1 MADKKTLELQIQVLA
16 NQAQQQ
22 IKLFASDIKNAA
34 SQIKEFTKNNQDIKN
49 AMGAIQAEAQR
60 ATNSLKLFGGSASEL
75 RTQTQK
81 MKSVILDLV
90 ENGLD
95 PESDEIKNLVKQYKD
110 LDSQIEK
117 TETQQE
123 GLAGTF
129 QTLTKEI
136 GTLAAVTAAVS
147 FDKWVAGLAGSALSA
162 STSFRAAK
170 EDFGIMLGD
179 MEAGAGLFAELQ
191 KFNFWTPFDL
201 EQTSQAA
208 KVLMAAKVPL
218 KDMTEYLTRFGDI
231 SQGNGQRFQSFINAF
246 SKASAK
252 GKADMEVLN
261 VYIDQG
267 VQILDALGEQMGVT
281 SAEIVDMA
289 SKGKVSFQDLDNALA
304 SLAAEGGLYYN
315 SMATA
320 SQRLD
325 AMQAGL
331 EESVNALAA
340 SFGDML
346 APKAAKVLEVFTNLI
361 DTINNSPFLKG
372 VLAAALTAIA
382 VAINTQMIKALLA
395 FAAKTWGAYAAQMA
409 FNTALAAA
417 KPWLIAGTVAVA
429 AATAGYVAYAAA
441 QQDAIDASAELALKT
456 KELDQAFKDMLT
468 NATLT
473 ELQNMYTQYT
483 ILLQQSETK
492 LQNLQNQLKNTPQF
506 IYESSTSGYTVKK
519 VENPEYSKIIKEIT
533 ETQKDV
539 AQFKNGISDINKE
552 ITKLKDELA
561 EGPIAPKFDSM
572 WQEKLLED
580 IDKIKYE
587 WTKAKEDLN
596 VRGAA
601 SFGEKFENNTE
612 YQKELDALNKY
623 FQKQIDELEK
633 KKKELADSFTSEWT
647 EKFLTDFE
655 KLELEWARAID
666 DLKKEGESKLGKGF
680 LNNEKFKAEMDAL
693 NEYFEKQKEIL
704 SQSLGNEWQVKML
717 EGKDKVIHEWNQAI
731 EALNQKGKNVFGEG
745 FVNEPAFKAEM
756 DALNEY
762 FQKQIDNMRENGKIS
777 ISFGQSVSQAATDAT
792 SGSDLG
798 IIVSGIQ
805 NGESI
810 WAILIKIILSVVQEL
825 ESFQKAINII
835 STALRTI
842 FERLEPLLDDMTTYI
857 DELIGNLVDVLGPLL
872 AIITAIINSALKPIF
887 QIINTILEVL
897 KPVIELFVMLYN
909 VIATVIN
916 FLGDFVGIHLD
927 IINFST
933 EVQRATDELDKH
945 TTMMQKK
952 YERQAQAVEDLLQSQ
967 LDSLR
972 SQYELGLISREEYE
986 SQAEKYAADADSK
999 IYDINKEMNEKL
1011 GAIEANTYAVL
1022 SDKQKSTANKKF
1034 SEWLTLGL
1042 TDDDDSF
1049 GENVLDILTGGWI
1062 FDALP
1067 FFNVGSPN
1075 IERDQIAMIHKG
1087 EIIVPRTFAEGI
1099 RSGELSLSSKNSSSN
1114 TTPVYVTVN
1123 VAGSVTT
1130 EAELTT
1136 AIYNGIANGIQ
1147 TRKYQPLPGA

>member
-34 SQIKEFTKNNQDIKN
+34 SQVKEFTKNNQDIKN

-110 LDSQIEK
+110 LDAQIEK

-191 KFNFWTPFDL
+191 EFNFWTPFDL

-261 VYIDQG
+261 IYIDQG

-346 APKAAKVLEVFTNLI
+346 APMAAKVLEVFTNLI

-473 ELQNMYTQYT
+473 ELQNMHTQYT
-483 ILLQQSETK
+483 ILLQQSETR

-506 IYESSTSGYTVKK
+506 IYESSTSGYTIKK

-539 AQFKNGISDINKE
+539 AQFKNGISDISKE
-552 ITKLKDELA
+552 ITKLKDELD

-572 WQEKLLED
+572 WQEKLLEG

-587 WTKAKEDLN
+587 WVKAKEDLDM
-596 VRGAA
+596 RGAA

-612 YQKELDALNKY
+612 YQKELDALNQY
-623 FQKQIDELEK
+623 FQKQIDDLEK

-647 EKFLTDFE
+647 DKLLTDFE

-666 DLKKEGESKLGKGF
+666 NLEKEGEAKLGKGF
-680 LNNEKFKAEMDAL
+680 LKNDKFKAEMDAL
-693 NEYFEKQKEIL
+693 NQYFQKQKEIL
-704 SQSLGNEWQVKML
+704 FQSLGNEWQVKML
-717 EGKDKVIHEWNQAI
+717 DGKDKVMHEWNQAI
-731 EALNQKGKNVFGEG
+731 EALKQKGKNVFGEG
-745 FVNEPAFKAEM
+745 FVDEPAFKAEM

-762 FQKQIDNMRENGKIS
+762 FQKQIDNMKENGKIS
-777 ISFGQSVSQAATDAT
+777 ISFGESASQAATDAIA
-792 SGSDLG
+792 GSDMG
-798 IIVSGIQ
+798 IIISGIQ

-835 STALRTI
+835 SSALRII

-857 DELIGNLVDVLGPLL
+857 DELIGNLVEVLGPLL

-916 FLGDFVGIHLD
+916 YLGDFVGIHLD

-952 YERQAQAVEDLLQSQ
+952 YERQAQAVEDLLKSQ

-972 SQYELGLISREEYE
+972 SQYELGLISRAEYE
-986 SQAEKYAADADSK
+986 AQAEKYATDADSK

-1022 SDKQKSTANKKF
+1022 SDAQKASSKNPLHNLTTGLVDNVKKGN
-1034 SEWLTLGL
+1034 WGAAI
-1042 TDDDDSF
+1042 
-1049 GENVLDILTGGWI
+1049 GDILTGG
-1062 FDALP
+1062 L
-1067 FFNVGSPN
+1067 GSWFGWWDIGSYN
-1075 IERDQIAMIHKG
+1075 IPQDQIGMVHKG
-1087 EIIVPRTFAEGI
+1087 EIIVPKTFAEGI
-1099 RSGELSLSSKNSSSN
+1099 RKGELSLGSGSQSNQSSIVVNL
-1114 TTPVYVTVN
+1114 N
-1123 VAGSVTT
+1123 VAGSVAT
-1130 EAELTT
+1130 ENE
-1136 AIYNGIANGIQ
+1136 IVDVVYRGIQ
-1147 TRKYQPLPGA
+1147 KGIVQNKYNPLAG

>member
-129 QTLTKEI
+129 QNLTKEI

-267 VQILDALGEQMGVT
+267 VQILDALGDQMGVT

-346 APKAAKVLEVFTNLI
+346 APMAAKVLEVFTNLI

-372 VLAAALTAIA
+372 VLAAALMAIA
-382 VAINTQMIKALLA
+382 VAINTHMIKALLA

-441 QQDAIDASAELALKT
+441 QQKATEATNEHALAK
-456 KELDQAFKDMLT
+456 KQLDQAFKDSMA
-468 NATLT
+468 NASATDAQLAI
-473 ELQNMYTQYT
+473 ENYSRQIAMQKT
-483 ILLQQSETK
+483 ILEQYK
-492 LQNLQNQLKNTPQF
+492 KQLANTPAETWQ
-506 IYESSTSGYTVKK
+506 SSASGYSTVK
-519 VENPEYSKIIKEIT
+519 VANPEYKKIQDNIAAT
-533 ETQKDV
+533 EQ
-539 AQFKNGISDINKE
+539 
-552 ITKLKDELA
+552 KLKD
-561 EGPIAPKFDSM
+561 
-572 WQEKLLED
+572 
-580 IDKIKYE
+580 
-587 WTKAKEDLN
+587 
-596 VRGAA
+596 
-601 SFGEKFENNTE
+601 FENRVDEARKRVQGLQVETVNAELERANEILAHRDQLYKSTTE
-612 YQKELDALNKY
+612 YQREQVA
-623 FQKQIDELEK
+623 QELEFAK
-633 KKKELADSFTSEWT
+633 SLRTIQTMNEDGTYSGFDKAKT
-647 EKFLTDFE
+647 EAIIRDLEEQME
-655 KLELEWARAID
+655 KLTP
-666 DLKKEGESKLGKGF
+666 K
-680 LNNEKFKAEMDAL
+680 
-693 NEYFEKQKEIL
+693 
-704 SQSLGNEWQVKML
+704 LGNEWQVKML
-717 EGKDKVIHEWNQAI
+717 QGKDKVMHEWNQAI
-731 EALNQKGKNVFGEG
+731 ETLNQKGKNVFGEG
-745 FVNEPAFKAEM
+745 FVDEPAFKAEM
-756 DALNEY
+756 DALNQY
-762 FQKQIDNMRENGKIS
+762 FQEQIDKMKENGKIS
-777 ISFGQSVSQAATDAT
+777 VSFGESASQAATDAT

-798 IIVSGIQ
+798 IIISGIQ

-927 IINFST
+927 IINFSS

-967 LDSLR
+967 LESLR
-972 SQYELGLISREEYE
+972 SQYELGLISRAEYE
-986 SQAEKYAADADSK
+986 AQAEKYAADADSK

-1011 GAIEANTYAVL
+1011 AHIEANTYAVL
-1022 SDKQKSTANKKF
+1022 SDKQKSTANNKVK
-1034 SEWLTLGL
+1034 ELLTLGL
-1042 TDDDDSF
+1042 ADDDDSF
-1049 GENVLDILTGGWI
+1049 GENVLDVITGKWLIDAI
-1062 FDALP
+1062 FD
-1067 FFNVGSPN
+1067 VGSPN
-1075 IERDQIAMIHKG
+1075 IERDQIAMVHKG

>member
-1 MADKKTLELQIQVLA
+1 MADKKTLELQIQVLMQ
-16 NQAQQQ
+16 QAQQQ
-22 IKLFASDIKNAA
+22 IKTFATDIKSAA
-34 SQIKEFTKNNQDIKN
+34 
-49 AMGAIQAEAQR
+49 
-60 ATNSLKLFGGSASEL
+60 
-75 RTQTQK
+75 TQ
-81 MKSVILDLV
+81 
-90 ENGLD
+90 
-95 PESDEIKNLVKQYKD
+95 IKNLNVNNADVKK
-110 LDSQIEK
+110 SIEAVQTEAKRAATELK
-117 TETQQE
+117 TFATD
-123 GLAGTF
+123 GTSSISK
-129 QTLTKEI
+129 LTKEI

-191 KFNFWTPFDL
+191 EFNFWTPFDL

-346 APKAAKVLEVFTNLI
+346 APMAAKVLEVFTNLI

-552 ITKLKDELA
+552 ITKLKDELD

-572 WQEKLLED
+572 WQEKLLEG

-587 WTKAKEDLN
+587 WVKAKEDLN

-612 YQKELDALNKY
+612 YQKELDALNQY

-655 KLELEWARAID
+655 KLELEWAKAID
-666 DLKKEGESKLGKGF
+666 NLEKEGESKLGKGF
-680 LNNEKFKAEMDAL
+680 LNNEKFKAEMNAL

-704 SQSLGNEWQVKML
+704 SQSLGNEWQIKML
-717 EGKDKVIHEWNQAI
+717 QGKDKVMHEWNQAI
-731 EALNQKGKNVFGEG
+731 ETLNQKGKNVFGEG

-762 FQKQIDNMRENGKIS
+762 FQKQIDNIKETKVDVEFNFQTVKDTALSSIENTELGQVAKGFAQGGLAGGAKAALQAFINAVVNAVSALENG
-777 ISFGQSVSQAATDAT
+777 
-792 SGSDLG
+792 
-798 IIVSGIQ
+798 
-805 NGESI
+805 
-810 WAILIKIILSVVQEL
+810 
-825 ESFQKAINII
+825 QKVLNFI
-835 STALRTI
+835 STIVENIFKEIGELVNDALGPTVQFLETFGTLIGKILKPFAYLAQKFAENETFIRTI
-842 FERLEPLLDDMTTYI
+842 TVILEQLCIVLDALFTVLQPILDLL
-857 DELIGNLVDVLGPLL
+857 
-872 AIITAIINSALKPIF
+872 S
-887 QIINTILEVL
+887 EVL
-897 KPVIELFVMLYN
+897 KWFGYVVNPLGGLVDGLGLYSEKTKEAAEELEKQNEML
-909 VIATVIN
+909 
-916 FLGDFVGIHLD
+916 
-927 IINFST
+927 
-933 EVQRATDELDKH
+933 K
-945 TTMMQKK
+945 KK

-967 LDSLR
+967 LESLR

-1011 GAIEANTYAVL
+1011 GAIEANTYAAL
-1022 SDKQKSTANKKF
+1022 SDIQKASSKNPIHNLTTGLVDNVKKGN
-1034 SEWLTLGL
+1034 WGAAI
-1042 TDDDDSF
+1042 
-1049 GENVLDILTGGWI
+1049 GDILTGGLGSW
-1062 FDALP
+1062 FGWWD
-1067 FFNVGSPN
+1067 VGSYN
-1075 IERDQIAMIHKG
+1075 IPQDQIGMVHKG
-1087 EIIVPRTFAEGI
+1087 EIIVPKTFAEGI
-1099 RSGELSLSSKNSSSN
+1099 RKGELSLGSGSQSNQSSIVVNL
-1114 TTPVYVTVN
+1114 N
-1123 VAGSVTT
+1123 VAGSVAT
-1130 EAELTT
+1130 ENE
-1136 AIYNGIANGIQ
+1136 IVEVVYRGIQKGIAQN
-1147 TRKYQPLPGA
+1147 KYNPLAG

>member
-34 SQIKEFTKNNQDIKN
+34 SQVKEFTKNNQDIKN

-75 RTQTQK
+75 RNQTQK

-110 LDSQIEK
+110 LDAQIEK

-191 KFNFWTPFDL
+191 EFNFWTPFDL

-340 SFGDML
+340 SYGDML
-346 APKAAKVLEVFTNLI
+346 APMAAKALEVFTNLI

-372 VLAAALTAIA
+372 VLAAALAA
-382 VAINTQMIKALLA
+382 VVVIINTQMIRALVA
-395 FAAKTWGAYAAQMA
+395 FAAKIWATYAAQMSL
-409 FNTALAAA
+409 TSALSITNPLLLAG
-417 KPWLIAGTVAVA
+417 IAAVA
-429 AATAGYVAYAAA
+429 TATAGYVAYAAA
-441 QQDAIDASAELALKT
+441 QQKATEATNEHALAK
-456 KELDQAFKDMLT
+456 KQLDQAFKDSMANASATDAQAAIENYSRQIAMQKTILEQYKKQLT
-468 NATLT
+468 NTPV
-473 ELQNMYTQYT
+473 
-483 ILLQQSETK
+483 ETWK
-492 LQNLQNQLKNTPQF
+492 
-506 IYESSTSGYTVKK
+506 SSASGYSTVK
-519 VENPEYSKIIKEIT
+519 VANPEYKKIQGNIAAT
-533 ETQKDV
+533 EQ
-539 AQFKNGISDINKE
+539 
-552 ITKLKDELA
+552 
-561 EGPIAPKFDSM
+561 
-572 WQEKLLED
+572 
-580 IDKIKYE
+580 KIKDFE
-587 WTKAKEDLN
+587 KRVQE
-596 VRGAA
+596 A
-601 SFGEKFENNTE
+601 SKRVQELQTDAVNAELERANEILAHRDQLYKSTTE
-612 YQKELDALNKY
+612 YQREQVA
-623 FQKQIDELEK
+623 QELEFAK
-633 KKKELADSFTSEWT
+633 SLRTIQTMNEDGTYSGFDKAKT
-647 EKFLTDFE
+647 EAIIRDLEEQME
-655 KLELEWARAID
+655 KLTP
-666 DLKKEGESKLGKGF
+666 KLGT
-680 LNNEKFKAEMDAL
+680 
-693 NEYFEKQKEIL
+693 
-704 SQSLGNEWQVKML
+704 EWQVKML
-717 EGKDKVIHEWNQAI
+717 QGKDKVMHEWNQAI
-731 EALNQKGKNVFGEG
+731 ETLNQKGKNVFGEG
-745 FVNEPAFKAEM
+745 FVDEPAFKAEM
-756 DALNEY
+756 DALNQY
-762 FQKQIDNMRENGKIS
+762 FQEQIDKMKENGKVS
-777 ISFGQSVSQAATDAT
+777 VSFGESASQAATDAT

-857 DELIGNLVDVLGPLL
+857 DELIGNLVEVLGPLL

-999 IYDINKEMNEKL
+999 IYDINKEMEEHLK
-1011 GAIEANTYAVL
+1011 AIEANTGAVL
-1022 SDKQKSTANKKF
+1022 SEEQKAKAESVIKNLPVVDSITGIADDI
-1034 SEWLTLGL
+1034 SEGDGWGIAAELAAPGVGGNIKR
-1042 TDDDDSF
+1042 DVEE
-1049 GENVLDILTGGWI
+1049 GNWGKAALDVFLPGTSWI
-1062 FDALP
+1062 GKLFNWFDA
-1067 FFNVGSPN
+1067 GSPF
-1075 IERDQIAMIHKG
+1075 IEHDQLAMVHQG
-1087 EIIVPRTFAEGI
+1087 EIIVPRTFADGI
-1099 RSGELSLSSKNSSSN
+1099 RSGDLALSSKNSSSN

>member
-22 IKLFASDIKNAA
+22 IKLFATDIKNAA
-34 SQIKEFTKNNQDIKN
+34 SQVKEFTKNNQDIKN

-75 RTQTQK
+75 RNQTQK

-90 ENGLD
+90 ENGVD

-110 LDSQIEK
+110 LDAQIEK

-191 KFNFWTPFDL
+191 EFNFWTPFDL

-261 VYIDQG
+261 IYIDQG

-346 APKAAKVLEVFTNLI
+346 APMAAKVLEVFTNLI

-372 VLAAALTAIA
+372 VLAAALAA
-382 VAINTQMIKALLA
+382 VVVIINTQMIRALVA
-395 FAAKTWGAYAAQMA
+395 FAAKIWATYAAQMSL
-409 FNTALAAA
+409 TSALSITNPLLLAG
-417 KPWLIAGTVAVA
+417 IAAVA
-429 AATAGYVAYAAA
+429 TATAGYVAYAAA
-441 QQDAIDASAELALKT
+441 QQKATEATNEHALAK
-456 KELDQAFKDMLT
+456 KQLDQAFKDSMANASATDAQLAIENYSRQIAMQKTILEQYKKQLT
-468 NATLT
+468 NTPAETW
-473 ELQNMYTQYT
+473 
-483 ILLQQSETK
+483 QS
-492 LQNLQNQLKNTPQF
+492 
-506 IYESSTSGYTVKK
+506 SASGYSTVK
-519 VENPEYSKIIKEIT
+519 VANPEYKKIQDNIAAT
-533 ETQKDV
+533 EQ
-539 AQFKNGISDINKE
+539 
-552 ITKLKDELA
+552 KLKD
-561 EGPIAPKFDSM
+561 
-572 WQEKLLED
+572 
-580 IDKIKYE
+580 
-587 WTKAKEDLN
+587 
-596 VRGAA
+596 
-601 SFGEKFENNTE
+601 FENRVDEARKRVQGLQVETVNAELERANEILAHRDQLYKSTTE
-612 YQKELDALNKY
+612 YQREQVA
-623 FQKQIDELEK
+623 QELEFAK
-633 KKKELADSFTSEWT
+633 SLRTIQTMNEDGTYSGFDKAKT
-647 EKFLTDFE
+647 EAIIRDLEEQME
-655 KLELEWARAID
+655 KLTP
-666 DLKKEGESKLGKGF
+666 K
-680 LNNEKFKAEMDAL
+680 
-693 NEYFEKQKEIL
+693 
-704 SQSLGNEWQVKML
+704 LGNEWQVKIL
-717 EGKDKVIHEWNQAI
+717 EGKDKVLHEWNQAI

-745 FVNEPAFKAEM
+745 FVDEPAFKAEM

-762 FQKQIDNMRENGKIS
+762 FQKQIDNMKENGKIS
-777 ISFGQSVSQAATDAT
+777 VSFGQSASQAATDAI
-792 SGSDLG
+792 SGSDMG
-798 IIVSGIQ
+798 IIISGIQ

-872 AIITAIINSALKPIF
+872 AIIIAIVNSALKPIF

-967 LDSLR
+967 LESLR

-1022 SDKQKSTANKKF
+1022 SDAQKASSKNPIHNLTTGLVDNAKKGN
-1034 SEWLTLGL
+1034 WGAVIG
-1042 TDDDDSF
+1042 D
-1049 GENVLDILTGGWI
+1049 VLTGG
-1062 FDALP
+1062 LGS
-1067 FFNVGSPN
+1067 FFGWWDVGSYN
-1075 IERDQIAMIHKG
+1075 IPQDQIGMVHKG

-1114 TTPVYVTVN
+1114 TNPVYVTVN

>member
-22 IKLFASDIKNAA
+22 IKLFATDIKNAA
-34 SQIKEFTKNNQDIKN
+34 SQVKEFTKNNQDIKN

-75 RTQTQK
+75 RNQTQK

-110 LDSQIEK
+110 LDAQIEK

-162 STSFRAAK
+162 STSFRAVK

-191 KFNFWTPFDL
+191 EFNFWTPFDL

-261 VYIDQG
+261 IYIDQG

-346 APKAAKVLEVFTNLI
+346 APMAAKVLEVFTNLI

-372 VLAAALTAIA
+372 VLAAALAA
-382 VAINTQMIKALLA
+382 VVVIINTQMIRALVA
-395 FAAKTWGAYAAQMA
+395 FAAKIWATYAAQMSL
-409 FNTALAAA
+409 TSALSITNPLLLAG
-417 KPWLIAGTVAVA
+417 IAAVA
-429 AATAGYVAYAAA
+429 TATAGYVAYAAA
-441 QQDAIDASAELALKT
+441 QQKATEATNEHALAK
-456 KELDQAFKDMLT
+456 KQLDQAFKDSMANASATDAQLAIENYSRQIAMQKTILEQYKKQLT
-468 NATLT
+468 NTPAETW
-473 ELQNMYTQYT
+473 
-483 ILLQQSETK
+483 QS
-492 LQNLQNQLKNTPQF
+492 
-506 IYESSTSGYTVKK
+506 SASGYSTVK
-519 VENPEYSKIIKEIT
+519 VANPEYKKIQDNIAAT
-533 ETQKDV
+533 EQ
-539 AQFKNGISDINKE
+539 
-552 ITKLKDELA
+552 KLKD
-561 EGPIAPKFDSM
+561 
-572 WQEKLLED
+572 
-580 IDKIKYE
+580 
-587 WTKAKEDLN
+587 
-596 VRGAA
+596 
-601 SFGEKFENNTE
+601 FENRVDEASKRVQGLQAETVNAELERANEILSHRDQLYKSTTE
-612 YQKELDALNKY
+612 YQREQVA
-623 FQKQIDELEK
+623 QELEFAK
-633 KKKELADSFTSEWT
+633 SLRTIQTMNEDGSYSGFDKAKT
-647 EKFLTDFE
+647 EAIIRDLEEQME
-655 KLELEWARAID
+655 KLTP
-666 DLKKEGESKLGKGF
+666 K
-680 LNNEKFKAEMDAL
+680 
-693 NEYFEKQKEIL
+693 
-704 SQSLGNEWQVKML
+704 LGNEWQVKML
-717 EGKDKVIHEWNQAI
+717 EGKDKVMHEWNQAI

-745 FVNEPAFKAEM
+745 FVDEPAFKAEM

-762 FQKQIDNMRENGKIS
+762 FQKQIDNIKETKVDVEFNFQTMKDTALSSIENTELGQVAKGFSQGGLAGGAKAALQAFINAVVNAVSALENGQKVLNFISTIVENIFKEIGELVNDALGPTVQFLETFGTLIGKILKPFAYLAQKFAES
-777 ISFGQSVSQAATDAT
+777 ETFIRTLMPILEQLCIVFEVLFTVLQPVLDLLSEVLRWFGYVVNPLGGLVDGLGLYSEKTKEAA
-792 SGSDLG
+792 
-798 IIVSGIQ
+798 
-805 NGESI
+805 E
-810 WAILIKIILSVVQEL
+810 EL
-825 ESFQKAINII
+825 EKQN
-835 STALRTI
+835 
-842 FERLEPLLDDMTTYI
+842 EM
-857 DELIGNLVDVLGPLL
+857 
-872 AIITAIINSALKPIF
+872 LK
-887 QIINTILEVL
+887 
-897 KPVIELFVMLYN
+897 
-909 VIATVIN
+909 
-916 FLGDFVGIHLD
+916 
-927 IINFST
+927 
-933 EVQRATDELDKH
+933 
-945 TTMMQKK
+945 KK

-999 IYDINKEMNEKL
+999 IYDINKEMEEHLK
-1011 GAIEANTYAVL
+1011 AIEANTGAVL
-1022 SDKQKSTANKKF
+1022 SEEQKAKAESVIKNLPVVDSITGIADDI
-1034 SEWLTLGL
+1034 SEGDGWGIAAELAAPGVGGNLKRDIEEGNWGKAALDVFLPGTSWIGKLFNWF
-1042 TDDDDSF
+1042 DS
-1049 GENVLDILTGGWI
+1049 
-1062 FDALP
+1062 
-1067 FFNVGSPN
+1067 GSPF
-1075 IERDQIAMIHKG
+1075 IEHDQLAMVHRG
-1087 EIIVPRTFAEGI
+1087 EIIVPRTFADGI
-1099 RSGELSLSSKNSSSN
+1099 RSGDLALSSKNSSSN

>member
-1 MADKKTLELQIQVLA
+1 MADKKTLELQIQVLMQ
-16 NQAQQQ
+16 QAQQQ
-22 IKLFASDIKNAA
+22 IKTFATDIKSAA
-34 SQIKEFTKNNQDIKN
+34 
-49 AMGAIQAEAQR
+49 
-60 ATNSLKLFGGSASEL
+60 
-75 RTQTQK
+75 TQ
-81 MKSVILDLV
+81 
-90 ENGLD
+90 
-95 PESDEIKNLVKQYKD
+95 IKNLNVNNADVKK
-110 LDSQIEK
+110 SIEAVQTEAKRAATELK
-117 TETQQE
+117 TFATD
-123 GLAGTF
+123 GTSSISK
-129 QTLTKEI
+129 LTKEI

-191 KFNFWTPFDL
+191 EFNFWTPFDL

-261 VYIDQG
+261 IYIDQG

-346 APKAAKVLEVFTNLI
+346 APMAAKALEVFTNLI

-372 VLAAALTAIA
+372 VLAAALAA
-382 VAINTQMIKALLA
+382 VVVIINTQMIRALVA
-395 FAAKTWGAYAAQMA
+395 FAAKIWATYAAQMSL
-409 FNTALAAA
+409 TSALSITNPLLLAG
-417 KPWLIAGTVAVA
+417 IAAVA
-429 AATAGYVAYAAA
+429 TATAGYVAYAAA
-441 QQDAIDASAELALKT
+441 QQKATEATNEHALAK
-456 KELDQAFKDMLT
+456 KQLDQAFKDSMANASATDAQAAIENYSRQIAMQKTILEQYKKQLT
-468 NATLT
+468 NTPA
-473 ELQNMYTQYT
+473 
-483 ILLQQSETK
+483 ETWK
-492 LQNLQNQLKNTPQF
+492 
-506 IYESSTSGYTVKK
+506 SSASGYSTVK
-519 VENPEYSKIIKEIT
+519 VANPEYKKIQDNIAAT
-533 ETQKDV
+533 EQ
-539 AQFKNGISDINKE
+539 
-552 ITKLKDELA
+552 KLKDFEKRVEEARKRVQGLQVETVNAELERA
-561 EGPIAPKFDSM
+561 NEILAHRDQLYKS
-572 WQEKLLED
+572 
-580 IDKIKYE
+580 
-587 WTKAKEDLN
+587 T
-596 VRGAA
+596 
-601 SFGEKFENNTE
+601 TE
-612 YQKELDALNKY
+612 YQREQVA
-623 FQKQIDELEK
+623 QELEFAK
-633 KKKELADSFTSEWT
+633 SLRTIQTMNKDGTYSGFDKAKT
-647 EKFLTDFE
+647 EAIIRDLEEQME
-655 KLELEWARAID
+655 KLTP
-666 DLKKEGESKLGKGF
+666 K
-680 LNNEKFKAEMDAL
+680 
-693 NEYFEKQKEIL
+693 
-704 SQSLGNEWQVKML
+704 LGNEWQVKML
-717 EGKDKVIHEWNQAI
+717 EGKDKVLHEWNQAI
-731 EALNQKGKNVFGEG
+731 ETLNQKGKNVFGEG

-762 FQKQIDNMRENGKIS
+762 FQKQIDNMKENGKVS
-777 ISFGQSVSQAATDAT
+777 VSFGESASQAATDAI
-792 SGSDLG
+792 SGSDMG
-798 IIVSGIQ
+798 IIISGIQ

-967 LDSLR
+967 LESLR

-986 SQAEKYAADADSK
+986 AQAEKYAANADSK

-1022 SDKQKSTANKKF
+1022 SDAQKANTKNPIN
-1034 SEWLTLGL
+1034 TLVNNATTGNW
-1042 TDDDDSF
+1042 
-1049 GENVLDILTGGWI
+1049 GAVIGDIFTGGLGSLFGWW
-1062 FDALP
+1062 D
-1067 FFNVGSPN
+1067 VGSYN
-1075 IERDQIAMIHKG
+1075 IPQDQIGMVHKG
-1087 EIIVPRTFAEGI
+1087 EIIVPKTFAEGI
-1099 RSGELSLSSKNSSSN
+1099 RKGELSLGSGSQSNQSSIVVNL
-1114 TTPVYVTVN
+1114 N
-1123 VAGSVTT
+1123 VAGSVAT
-1130 EAELTT
+1130 ENE
-1136 AIYNGIANGIQ
+1136 IIDVVYRGIQKGIAQN
-1147 TRKYQPLPGA
+1147 KYNPLAG